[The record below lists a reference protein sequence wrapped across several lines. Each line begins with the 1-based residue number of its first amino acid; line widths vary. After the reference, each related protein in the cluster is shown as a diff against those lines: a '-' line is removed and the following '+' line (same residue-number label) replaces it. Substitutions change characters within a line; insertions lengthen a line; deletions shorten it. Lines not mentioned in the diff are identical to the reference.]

1 MTKPSSDDISF
12 LKAQEH
18 QQFANPPHILIIGAG
33 SRGTSYARAAL
44 SCSNAVVAAV
54 CEPIES
60 KRLRFGRKFIWGDAD
75 TPPQS
80 ACWRDWKDW
89 VAYEKARRQSEKS
102 GESPTDV
109 GGSKPVK
116 IDAVF
121 VCVLDEMHEE
131 VVCGIAELGVHIC
144 VEKPLSTRLESC
156 MNIYRTLKEAG
167 SVKEAEVHMNGEQNG
182 VVKRKDPIFGI
193 CHVLRY
199 SPHNMMLRHL
209 LLEKNVIGDILSIE
223 HVEPVGWWHFSHSYV
238 RYMLLPFLSSTQSLT
253 HLQWQLAQRVHHR
266 ALPPHQVLP

>member
-1 MTKPSSDDISF
+1 MAQTSLKDMSF
-12 LKAQEH
+12 LKAPEKQH
-18 QQFANPPHILIIGAG
+18 FANPPQILIIGAG

-60 KRLRFGRKFIWGDAD
+60 KRLRFGRKFIWGDAGA
-75 TPPQS
+75 PPYG
-80 ACWRDWKDW
+80 ACWKDWKAW
-89 VAYEKARRQSEKS
+89 VAYEKERRECERS
-102 GESPTDV
+102 GKELPGV
-109 GGSKPVK
+109 NGSKAIK

-144 VEKPLSTRLESC
+144 VEKPLSTRLGSC
-156 MNIYRTLKEAG
+156 MNIYRALKEAR
-167 SVKEAEVHMNGEQNG
+167 SLNETETHVNGKQNG
-182 VVKRKDPIFGI
+182 APQRKDPIFSI

-209 LLEKNVIGDILSIE
+209 LLERNVIGDILSIE

-238 RYMLLPFLSSTQSLT
+238 R
-253 HLQWQLAQRVHHR
+253 
-266 ALPPHQVLP
+266 